1 MATEQ
6 TGEIATLRNDP
17 YIPAYQ
23 ANNVLQPSDDV
34 LKKMGGGKSHQLYDE
49 IYRDP
54 HAFAVLQKRKLE
66 VTSRE
71 WMVQEASNSRL
82 DRKAADLVREQFKP
96 MIDSLTGGLMGA
108 ILRGF
113 AVGEI
118 VWASDGAGWGF
129 EKISVKKQR
138 RFRFDID
145 GNLRILTR
153 DDMLQGIAAPER
165 KFVVHRYS
173 IEDDDDD
180 PYGVGLGSVLYWPAW
195 FKRQALAHWLRSNE
209 KHASPTTLAQYQGA
223 YDKNRQDE
231 IGAALSQIA
240 NDTGLVVPDNVK
252 VELLEAKN
260 SGGADAH
267 EALSRYLDELMSEAV
282 LGETLTTN
290 SGQRGARALGEVH
303 NDVRIAIAKADS
315 DLVSQTL
322 NRSPVKWLV
331 EINYPGAKPPQIW
344 RDFSESD
351 DLDKKATRDK
361 TIYDMG
367 YRPRTVEYIN
377 ETYGG
382 DWVEAQPIAP
392 IDNAAGGAQ
401 LPGTSASLGALFAE
415 AAPSGQSEAAL
426 TADELASQLSTIADP
441 AMSTIGDRIRQA
453 VAQSASFD
461 ELEAKLLILSSE
473 IGIDDVGSLFAQAI
487 QVAALRGTEA
497 AQNDG

>member
-1 MATEQ
+1 MANENTTE
-6 TGEIATLRNDP
+6 IVTLRNDP

-34 LKKMGGGKSHQLYDE
+34 LNKMGRGKGHQLYDE

-71 WMVQEASNSRL
+71 WMVEEASNSRL

-96 MIDSLTGGLMGA
+96 LIDSLTLGLMGA

-113 AVGEI
+113 AVGEC
-118 VWASDGAGWGF
+118 VWASDGTGWGF

-153 DDMLQGIAAPER
+153 DDMLQGIAAPDR
-165 KFVVHRYS
+165 KFIVHRYS

-223 YDKNRQDE
+223 YDKTRQDE
-231 IGAALSQIA
+231 IGAALTQMA
-240 NDTGLVVPDNVK
+240 NDTALVVPDNVAIS
-252 VELLEAKN
+252 LLEAKN

-267 EALSRYLDELMSEAV
+267 EALNRYLDELMSEAV

-303 NDVRIAIAKADS
+303 NEVRIAIAKADS

-322 NRSPVKWLV
+322 HRTAVKWLV
-331 EINYPGAKPPQIW
+331 EVNYPGAKPPQIW
-344 RDFSESD
+344 RDFSESE

-367 YRPRTVEYIN
+367 YRPRSVEYIN
-377 ETYGG
+377 QTYGG
-382 DWVEAQPIAP
+382 DWVEAQ
-392 IDNAAGGAQ
+392 AAMPAATDVNQ
-401 LPGTSASLGALFAE
+401 PTDTAAAVNALFAE
-415 AAPSGQSEAAL
+415 ASPSGESQAAQ
-426 TADELASQLSTIADP
+426 TADVLSAQLATLADP
-441 AMSTIGDRIRQA
+441 LMSVIGDRIRQA
-453 VAQSASFD
+453 VAQSASFA
-461 ELEAKLLILSSE
+461 ELETRLLMLSGE
-473 IGIDDVGSLFAQAI
+473 LGIDDLGSLFSQAI
-487 QVAALRGTEA
+487 QVAALSGAEA
-497 AQNDG
+497 AKNDG